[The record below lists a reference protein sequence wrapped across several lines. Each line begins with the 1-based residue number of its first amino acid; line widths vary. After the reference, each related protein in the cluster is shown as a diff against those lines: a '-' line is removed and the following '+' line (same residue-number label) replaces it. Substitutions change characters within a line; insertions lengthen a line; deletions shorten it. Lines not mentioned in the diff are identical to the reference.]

1 MRNFIGTQYAQ
12 LAHCF
17 KPHVFALVGDVFPS
31 TIFTIGAVDDLVVDI
46 GDVRH
51 EPDFQARPGEVA
63 AQNVVHQCGSPVPQV
78 GWPVHRGATEVD
90 AHLARLAQSQGF
102 HTLCGGV
109 IEVQHSDQPTI
120 YEVCPLSLR
129 SPPSTTSRQ
138 SGWKPGVPR
147 AHTTSIAPPPEMP
160 SFPSTPLHPR

>member
-1 MRNFIGTQYAQ
+1 M
-12 LAHCF
+12 
-17 KPHVFALVGDVFPS
+17 GDVFPR
-31 TIFTIGAVDDLVVDI
+31 TILSIGTVDDFVVDV
-46 GDVRH
+46 GDVRYKAN
-51 EPDFQARPGEVA
+51 FQARPGEIA
-63 AQNVVHQCGSPVPQV
+63 AQNVVHQRGPPVPQV
-78 GWPVHRGATEVD
+78 RGAVHGGPTKVD
-90 AHLARLAQSQGF
+90 ADLAWLAQSQGF

-138 SGWKPGVPR
+138 SGWTPGAPK

-160 SFPSTPLHPR
+160 SFP